1 MTRLAILMLACLAIA
16 LGGIIAIEAEPH
28 KGWGT
33 VPLPAGSVRLGPIV
47 RQTGDMRQAQTWVDA
62 ILARP
67 LFMPS
72 RRPPAA
78 AAGPGNSGP
87 GFPRLTGIIIMPQ
100 QREAIFAVPGKSQ
113 PIVVTAGS
121 RLNGVLIKSIEA
133 GAVVVVDAAGTRMI
147 RPSFAA
153 GTASGASVPAAPP
166 PLSIMV
172 DQPPVPTP
180 HGASPFAS
188 IPGLSGRP
196 LGLAT
201 QSDTSPPSGGGAIN
215 AIPSLPPI
223 ASPGVSP

>member
-1 MTRLAILMLACLAIA
+1 MLMLACLAIA
-16 LGGIIAIEAEPH
+16 LGGIIAIEAKPH
-28 KGWGT
+28 EVGGA
-33 VPLPAGSVRLGPIV
+33 VPLPTGTVRPEPIV
-47 RQTGDMRQAQTWVDA
+47 RHSGDMRQVQAWVDT

-67 LFMPS
+67 LFEPS

-78 AAGPGNSGP
+78 AAGPGNNGP

-100 QREAIFAVPGKSQ
+100 QREAIFAAPGKSA

-133 GAVVVVDAAGTRMI
+133 GAIVVVDTAGARLI

-153 GTASGASVPAAPP
+153 GTASGPRVPAAPS

-180 HGASPFAS
+180 HGTSPFAS

-196 LGLAT
+196 LGLAV
-201 QSDTSPPSGGGAIN
+201 QPDTSPPSGGGAIN
-215 AIPSLPPI
+215 ALPSF